1 MHPIRKVAVIGL
13 GYVGL
18 PTAATFARAG
28 LEVLGVDIN
37 EDVVRTINDGHIHIY
52 ERDLDILVH
61 DMVAAKRLS
70 AATKP
75 AEADAFVIAVPTPV
89 NADFTPNMT
98 LVDNACKAI
107 APVLKKGDIVIIE
120 STSTVGTTE
129 RASRL
134 LSDAR
139 PDLVFPHQQAE
150 NADVLM
156 AYCPERILPGATLEE
171 LVNNARVLGGLDEK
185 SSKRALELYGFFV
198 KGEMIVAH
206 ARAAE
211 MSKLTE
217 NAFRDVNIAFANELS
232 MICEELDID
241 VWSVIRAANL
251 HPRVNILQPG
261 AGVGGHC
268 IAVDPWFIIDQAPK
282 TARIMRMAR
291 ETNHA
296 KTKLVAKKLATAAN
310 GNKDARIAL
319 LGLAYKPNIDDLRE
333 SPSLEILDEL
343 LADGFRQVV
352 VVEPNISKIPAQYEG
367 KPVRLVEL
375 DEALAHADIV
385 GVLVGHKEFFA
396 DRAEIYDKGALVDPV
411 GLFR

>member
-1 MHPIRKVAVIGL
+1 MHPLRNVAVIGL

-18 PTAATFARAG
+18 PTAATFARSG
-28 LEVLGVDIN
+28 LEVLGVDIS
-37 EDVVRTINDGHIHIY
+37 EEVVRTINDGRIHIY

-61 DMVAAKRLS
+61 DMVVAKRLR
-70 AATKP
+70 AATSP
-75 AEADAFVIAVPTPV
+75 AQADAFVIAVPTPV
-89 NADFTPNMT
+89 NADMTPNMT
-98 LVDNACKAI
+98 LVDSACASI

-129 RASRL
+129 RASGL
-134 LSDAR
+134 LAEAR
-139 PDLVFPHQQAE
+139 PDLTFPHQVPEQS
-150 NADVLM
+150 DIMM

-171 LVNNARVLGGLDEK
+171 LVNNARVLGGLDQR
-185 SSKRALELYGFFV
+185 SSDRALELYRFFV

-232 MICEELDID
+232 MVCDELDID

-268 IAVDPWFIIDQAPK
+268 IAVDPWFIIDQAPQ
-282 TARIMRMAR
+282 TARIMRTAR

-296 KTKLVAKKLATAAN
+296 KTKLVARKIAAAAA
-310 GNKDARIAL
+310 KPSSAIAL
-319 LGLAYKPNIDDLRE
+319 LGLSYKPDVDDLRE
-333 SPSLEILDEL
+333 SPSLEILDHLIAE
-343 LADGFRQVV
+343 GYSNIV
-352 VVEPNISKIPAQYEG
+352 VVEPNIAKIPSAYEG
-367 KPVRLVEL
+367 KPVRLLSLE
-375 DEALAHADIV
+375 EALAEAHVV

-396 DRAEIYDKGALVDPV
+396 ERAKIYADRTTIDPV
-411 GLFR
+411 GLYR

>member
-1 MHPIRKVAVIGL
+1 MHPLRKVAVIGL

-18 PTAATFARAG
+18 PTAATFARSG
-28 LEVLGVDIN
+28 LEVLGVDVN
-37 EDVVRTINDGHIHIY
+37 EEVVRTINDGRIHIY

-61 DMVAAKRLS
+61 DMVVAKRLQ

-75 AEADAFVIAVPTPV
+75 AESDAFVIAVPTPV
-89 NADFTPNMT
+89 NADMTPNMT
-98 LVDNACKAI
+98 LVDSACASI

-134 LSDAR
+134 LAQAR
-139 PDLVFPHQQAE
+139 PDLVFPHQAPE
-150 NADVLM
+150 EADVLM

-171 LVNNARVLGGLDEK
+171 LVNNARVLGGLDQR
-185 SSKRALELYGFFV
+185 SSNRALELYRFFV

-232 MICEELDID
+232 MICDELDID

-296 KTKLVAKKLATAAN
+296 KTRLVAERIAAAAA
-310 GNKDARIAL
+310 KPSAVIAL
-319 LGLAYKPNIDDLRE
+319 LGLSYKPDIDDLRE
-333 SPSLEILDEL
+333 SPSLEILDHL
-343 LADGFRQVV
+343 LEQGFSNIV
-352 VVEPNISKIPAQYEG
+352 VVEPNITKLPSAYEA
-367 KPVRLVEL
+367 KPVRLLGL
-375 DEALAHADIV
+375 DQALAEADVI

-396 DRAEIYDKGALVDPV
+396 ERSKVYAKGKPVDPV
-411 GLFR
+411 GLYR

>member
-1 MHPIRKVAVIGL
+1 MHPLRKVAVIGL

-18 PTAATFARAG
+18 PTAATFARSG
-28 LEVLGVDIN
+28 LEVLGVDVN
-37 EDVVRTINDGHIHIY
+37 EEVVRTINDGRIHIY

-61 DMVAAKRLS
+61 DMVVAKRLQ

-75 AEADAFVIAVPTPV
+75 AESDAFVIAVPTPV
-89 NADFTPNMT
+89 NADMTPNMT
-98 LVDNACKAI
+98 LVDSACASI

-134 LSDAR
+134 LAQAR
-139 PDLVFPHQQAE
+139 PDLVFPHQAPE
-150 NADVLM
+150 EADVLM

-171 LVNNARVLGGLDEK
+171 LVNNARVLGGLDQR
-185 SSKRALELYGFFV
+185 SSNRALELYRFFV

-232 MICEELDID
+232 MICDELDID

-296 KTKLVAKKLATAAN
+296 KTRLVAERIAAAAA
-310 GNKDARIAL
+310 KPSAAIAL
-319 LGLAYKPNIDDLRE
+319 LGLSYKPNIDDLRE
-333 SPSLEILDEL
+333 SPSLEILDHL
-343 LADGFRQVV
+343 LEQGFSNIV
-352 VVEPNISKIPAQYEG
+352 VVEPNITKIPSAYEG
-367 KPVRLVEL
+367 KSVRLL
-375 DEALAHADIV
+375 DLEPALAEADVV

-396 DRAEIYDKGALVDPV
+396 ERSKIYAKGKPVDPV
-411 GLFR
+411 GLYR

>member
-1 MHPIRKVAVIGL
+1 MHPLRKVAVIGL

-37 EDVVRTINDGHIHIY
+37 ENVVRTINDGRIHIY

-61 DMVAAKRLS
+61 DMVVAKRLQ

-89 NADFTPNMT
+89 NEDMTPNMT
-98 LVDNACKAI
+98 LVDSACTSI
-107 APVLKKGDIVIIE
+107 APVLKNGDIVIIE

-134 LSDAR
+134 LAEAR
-139 PDLVFPHQQAE
+139 PDLTFPHEAPEQ
-150 NADVLM
+150 ADVM
-156 AYCPERILPGATLEE
+156 IAYCPERILPGATLEE
-171 LVNNARVLGGLDEK
+171 LVNNARVLGGLDQR
-185 SSKRALELYGFFV
+185 SSDRALELYRFFV

-232 MICEELDID
+232 MICDELSID
-241 VWSVIRAANL
+241 VWSVIQAANL

-268 IAVDPWFIIDQAPK
+268 IAVDPWFIINQAPK

-296 KTKLVAKKLATAAN
+296 KTALVAEKIAAAA
-310 GNKDARIAL
+310 GSYSTIIAL
-319 LGLAYKPNIDDLRE
+319 LGLSYKPNIDDLRE
-333 SPSLEILDEL
+333 SPSLDILDHL
-343 LADGFRQVV
+343 LAEGFSNII
-352 VVEPNISKIPAQYEG
+352 VVEPNIATIPAAYED
-367 KPVRLVEL
+367 KPVRLLSL
-375 DEALAHADIV
+375 DQALAEAEVV
-385 GVLVGHKEFFA
+385 GVLVAHKEFVL
-396 DRAEIYDKGALVDPV
+396 ESDKVYAKTALIDSV
-411 GLFR
+411 GIQR

>member
-1 MHPIRKVAVIGL
+1 MHPIGKVAVIGL

-18 PTAATFARAG
+18 PTAATFARSG
-28 LEVLGVDIN
+28 LEVLGIDVN
-37 EDVVRTINDGHIHIY
+37 EEVVRTINDGRIHIY

-61 DMVAAKRLS
+61 DMVVAKRLR

-75 AEADAFVIAVPTPV
+75 EQADAFVIAVPTPV
-89 NADFTPNMT
+89 NADMTPNMS
-98 LVDNACKAI
+98 LVDNACTSI
-107 APVLKKGDIVIIE
+107 ARVLKKGDIVIIE

-134 LSDAR
+134 LADAR
-139 PDLVFPHQQAE
+139 PDLMFPHQAPDE
-150 NADVLM
+150 ADVMM

-171 LVNNARVLGGLDEK
+171 LVNNARVLGGLDQR
-185 SSKRALELYGFFV
+185 SSDRALELYRFFV
-198 KGEMIVAH
+198 KGEIIVAR

-232 MICEELDID
+232 MICDELDID

-282 TARIMRMAR
+282 TARLMRTAR

-296 KTKLVAKKLATAAN
+296 KTKLVARKIAAAA
-310 GNKDARIAL
+310 GKPSAVIAL
-319 LGLAYKPNIDDLRE
+319 LGLSYKPDIDDLRE
-333 SPSLEILDEL
+333 SPSVEILDDL
-343 LADGFRQVV
+343 LAQGFSNII
-352 VVEPNISKIPAQYEG
+352 VVEPNVTKIPTAYEG
-367 KPVRLVEL
+367 KPVRLLGL
-375 DEALAHADIV
+375 DEALGEAEVV

-396 DRAEIYDKGALVDPV
+396 ERSRIYAKGTPVDPV
-411 GLFR
+411 GLYR

>member
-1 MHPIRKVAVIGL
+1 MHPLRKVAVIGL

-18 PTAATFARAG
+18 PTAATFARSG
-28 LEVLGVDIN
+28 LEVLGVDVN
-37 EDVVRTINDGHIHIY
+37 EDVVRTINDGRIHIY

-61 DMVAAKRLS
+61 DMVAAKRLH

-89 NADFTPNMT
+89 NADMTPNMT
-98 LVDNACKAI
+98 LVDNACASI
-107 APVLKKGDIVIIE
+107 APLLKKGDIVIIE

-129 RASRL
+129 RASRQL
-134 LSDAR
+134 AQAR
-139 PDLVFPHQQAE
+139 PDLVFPHQAPE
-150 NADVLM
+150 EADVLM

-171 LVNNARVLGGLDEK
+171 LVNNARVLGGLDQR
-185 SSKRALELYGFFV
+185 SSNRALELYRFFV

-232 MICEELDID
+232 MICDELDID

-268 IAVDPWFIIDQAPK
+268 IAVDPWFIIDQAPN

-296 KTKLVAKKLATAAN
+296 KTKVVAEKIATAAA
-310 GNKDARIAL
+310 KPSTKIAL
-319 LGLAYKPNIDDLRE
+319 LGLSYKPNIDDLRE
-333 SPSLEILDEL
+333 SPSLEILDHL
-343 LADGFRQVV
+343 LDQGFSDII
-352 VVEPNISKIPAQYEG
+352 VVEPNIAEVPPAYEAR
-367 KPVRLVEL
+367 PVRLLPL
-375 DEALAHADIV
+375 DEALTEAEVVA
-385 GVLVGHKEFFA
+385 VLVGHKEFFA
-396 DRAEIYDKGALVDPV
+396 ERDKVYAKKRLIDPV
-411 GLFR
+411 GLVR